1 MTDTVPTSTS
11 HLRKT
16 SEEITS
22 RRNKM
27 YAIMGISGRV
37 GGAIAE
43 NLLAQGEQIRAIV
56 RNPEKAARWRD
67 RGAEIAIADVDDA
80 DALASAFAG
89 TDGVFLMVPPNFA
102 PAPGFPE
109 TRKTLAAYHAAL
121 GKALPK
127 KAVYLSSIGAEQ
139 TSGLGLITSSHLL
152 EQTLGDLPIA
162 HAFLRAG
169 WFMENHAWDVTTAQ
183 SEGKIFSNLYPLDR
197 KFSLVATADIGKAGA
212 DVLRQEWKG
221 TRYIEVAGPEQYSPN
236 DIARAL
242 SSALGRTIEAVA
254 VPRENWTEFFI
265 GQGMPVGRT
274 EPRAEMVDGFNSGW
288 IHFGVAGTEHVT
300 GNTSLRSVIGKLA
313 TNGNQEE

>member
-1 MTDTVPTSTS
+1 
-11 HLRKT
+11 
-16 SEEITS
+16 
-22 RRNKM
+22 M
-27 YAIMGISGRV
+27 YAIMGITGRV

-43 NLLAQGEQIRAIV
+43 NLLAQGEKIRAIV

-67 RGAEIAIADVDDA
+67 LGAEIAVADVDDLN
-80 DALASAFAG
+80 ALASAFEG

-102 PAPGFPE
+102 PAPGFLE

-121 GKALPK
+121 AKALPR

-169 WFMENHAWDVTTAQ
+169 WFMENHAWDVTTAR

-197 KFSLVATADIGKAGA
+197 KFSLVATTDIGKAGA
-212 DVLRQEWKG
+212 DVLRQEWTG
-221 TRYIEVAGPEQYSPN
+221 TRHIEVAGPEQYSPN

-242 SSALGRTIEAVA
+242 SNTLGHNIEAIA
-254 VPRENWTEFFI
+254 VPRDKWTEFFV
-265 GQGMPVGRT
+265 GQGMPEGRT

-288 IHFGVAGTEHVT
+288 IHFGVSGAEHITGT
-300 GNTSLRSVIGKLA
+300 TSLTSVIAKLA
-313 TNGNQEE
+313 ADGSQDA